1 MRRSY
6 CALTKSTRSWG
17 TRVSYSAFRILC
29 PTSAA
34 SNTAILLA
42 SSRVTH
48 TWRRQTWVLNLR
60 SSSSRRSGRLRTRRA
75 PNATGNTTNQS
86 RPHWGIKMPQL
97 DGVVKRHVKQ
107 HTTAGLLQ
115 LAQTLWDSGT
125 FDLMMAAGR
134 ILGRREIPVSPRLWH
149 TLDAWLDDVDGWALE
164 DVLAPAAW
172 KCLLDDPAVLD
183 DMEHWTTH
191 PGVWRRRAA
200 LVYTLPYA
208 KPGHD
213 PERVL
218 TWAAGYA
225 ADPGVVRPEGHRLV
239 AAGIEQA
246 RWTAR
251 RTFSASPLAPVAG
264 GCAPGGQPPSRP

>member
-1 MRRSY
+1 MDPESAQQFIKAVRAFADPARAERDRQY
-6 CALTKSTRSWG
+6 HKS
-17 TRVSYSAFRILC
+17 A
-29 PTSAA
+29 
-34 SNTAILLA
+34 
-42 SSRVTH
+42 
-48 TWRRQTWVLNLR
+48 
-60 SSSSRRSGRLRTRRA
+60 
-75 PNATGNTTNQS
+75 

-97 DGVVKRHVKQ
+97 DSVVKRHVKQ
-107 HTTAGLLQ
+107 HAAAGLLQ

-134 ILGRREIPVSPRLWH
+134 ILGHREIPVSPRLWH

-191 PGVWRRRAA
+191 PGVWRR
-200 LVYTLPYA
+200 
-208 KPGHD
+208 PGSARLHPAVREARPRPRTRPD
-213 PERVL
+213 VGRRIRRRPE
-218 TWAAGYA
+218 
-225 ADPGVVRPEGHRLV
+225 VVRPEGHRLV
-239 AAGIEQA
+239 AAGVEQA

-264 GCAPGGQPPSRP
+264 GCAPGGQPPSRPRIGPAAA